1 MPPSPALARL
11 IRVTAILVHNRGSR
25 FEEALLARLSSDPD
39 ANRFGFLVSKTSHPG
54 LYYRWCLLVLGNNET
69 FTSHSLMPFQFVQ
82 NGPYFIPPPI
92 YQQAKPLKQEKP
104 VVVEKRE
111 LVEKEDSDSKRRKE
125 LGYRFSYRLIRRSN
139 LLLDSVRV
147 GVFV

>member
-1 MPPSPALARL
+1 
-11 IRVTAILVHNRGSR
+11 
-25 FEEALLARLSSDPD
+25 
-39 ANRFGFLVSKTSHPG
+39 
-54 LYYRWCLLVLGNNET
+54 
-69 FTSHSLMPFQFVQ
+69 MPFQFVQ

-92 YQQAKPLKQEKP
+92 YQQTKPLKQEKP

-111 LVEKEDSDSKRRKE
+111 LVEKEDSESKRRKE
-125 LGYRFSYRLIRRSN
+125 LGYLFSYRFIRRSN